1 MENTNKYWVL
11 YANNSVKNLL
21 SIVKTSEKIKLSDWL
36 SGEKA
41 NIPKGEN
48 LKITK
53 ENVDGDTWGD
63 IPLGKAPF
71 FHTDFVGHL
80 KEFGIVNIQ
89 YQSVDLI
96 KDNKDVEFFDHYLL
110 NIIGLIPGIKDY
122 DPENPPFAGPE
133 RFEIDASKTNGLHIF
148 RLAENPELIILSDE
162 LKTFLSGKELYCIN
176 MVPTTD
182 YLKSENLSIEALKN
196 TKELIS
202 YVEKL
207 KYKREFDEELVL
219 SLLSNGADVNFYNPG
234 DWTSKPAIVLA
245 QNISDDTT
253 RRQMITLL
261 FKWGVDVNRKFQYG
275 YLIKEAAYDGD
286 IEGVKFY
293 LDQGAV
299 KGYEEALENA
309 LEKDHIDI
317 VKLLVEKGADINNPP
332 ALRYC
337 CEAYRCN
344 HEKNSK
350 KAIPGPI
357 PGIETAKYLIS
368 KGADVNNSD
377 SFSSAVYDHFMEL
390 VILLFEKGKTIS
402 ETESGML
409 SQAQSPKM
417 IHLLVKLGY
426 DPLELNENDQSTYL
440 MDSIFWRK
448 KQLFKAFLKYD
459 IDLYATDKEGKTA
472 FHYGVRS
479 ENKKI
484 VEYLLSIYDLERVNK
499 ILPVL
504 GIADNPAI
512 DALLKEKLGI
522 VTIETAVSGDAYPTD
537 FSNPE
542 FKNLKALQSKL
553 STEIAATNQ
562 ELYKSLAEI
571 DRITSKALLNNLYKE
586 MEENLENWA
595 AIVVPQCIVLEYPG
609 TVTDPFDGAA
619 MFYGYETCSKSEEE
633 VYNLENPVDRLKE
646 GALGSEYLFDEIE
659 HFLEEFP
666 NQSTE
671 ICDYYKYHAFMQL
684 HAIFD
689 KLEKAGKFKVDKPTL
704 IFGRAHDEDPVL
716 IYKIS

>member
-1 MENTNKYWVL
+1 MENTNTYWVL
-11 YANNSVKNLL
+11 YPNNSVKDLL
-21 SIVKTSEKIKLSDWL
+21 YISDIPENIALSDWI
-36 SGEKA
+36 SGK
-41 NIPKGEN
+41 
-48 LKITK
+48 KI
-53 ENVDGDTWGD
+53 D
-63 IPLGKAPF
+63 IPEDERIQIPTKSVIGERRGDMVLGDLPL
-71 FHTDFVGHL
+71 FHRDFIGFL
-80 KEFGIVNIQ
+80 KEFGIDNIQ
-89 YQSVDLI
+89 SQAVDLI
-96 KDNKDVEFFDHYLL
+96 NDEKEVTDFKYLLL
-110 NIIGLIPGIKDY
+110 NILDVIPCVKAY
-122 DPENPPFAGPE
+122 DLENPPFAGPE
-133 RFEIDASKTNGLHIF
+133 RFEIDADKTNGLHIF
-148 RLAENPELIILSDE
+148 RLAENPELIIIS
-162 LKTFLSGKELYCIN
+162 KELLVFLKEKETVDIIAK
-176 MVPTTD
+176 VTTK

-202 YVEKL
+202 YVKKL
-207 KYKREFDEELVL
+207 RYKREFDEELVL

-245 QNISDDTT
+245 QNISNDTN
-253 RRQMITLL
+253 RRNMIELL
-261 FKWGVDVNRKFQYG
+261 FKWGVDVNREFQYG
-275 YLIKEAAYDGD
+275 HLIKEAANDGD

-293 LDQGAV
+293 LEHGAV
-299 KGYEEALENA
+299 EGFEDALTEAI
-309 LEKDHIDI
+309 EKDHIDI
-317 VKLLVEKGADINNPP
+317 IKLLVEKGADINNPP
-332 ALRYC
+332 ALKSC

-344 HEKNSK
+344 YKKNSE

-368 KGADVNNSD
+368 KGADVNNSE
-377 SFSSAVYDHFMEL
+377 SFSSAVVHDFKEL
-390 VILLFEKGKTIS
+390 VILLFENGKTIL
-402 ETESGML
+402 ETEQGML
-409 SQAQSPKM
+409 SQAKSAKM

-426 DPLELNENDQSTYL
+426 DPLELNEKDQSTYL
-440 MDSIFWRK
+440 MDSIFWGK

-484 VEYLLSIYDLERVNK
+484 VAYLLSIYDLERVNK

-522 VTIETAVSGDAYPTD
+522 VTVATEVSGDVYPTD

-571 DRITSKALLNNLYKE
+571 GRITSKALLNNLYKE
-586 MEENLENWA
+586 MEENLSNWT
-595 AIVVPQCIVLEYPG
+595 AIEVPQCIVLEYPG
-609 TVTDPFDGAA
+609 TVTDPFDGSA

-633 VYNLENPVDRLKE
+633 VYNLENPVDSLDE
-646 GALGSEYLFDEIE
+646 GALGSEYLFDEIDD
-659 HFLEEFP
+659 FLEEFP

-671 ICDYYKYHAFMQL
+671 ICDYYKYHAFIQL

-716 IYKIS
+716 IYKIG

>member
-21 SIVKTSEKIKLSDWL
+21 SIVKTPEKIKLSDWL
-36 SGEKA
+36 SGEKV
-41 NIPKGEN
+41 NIPEGEN

-53 ENVDGDTWGD
+53 ENVDGDVWGY

-293 LDQGAV
+293 LDHGAV

-409 SQAQSPKM
+409 SRAQSPKM

-426 DPLELNENDQSTYL
+426 DPLELNEKDQSTYL
-440 MDSIFWRK
+440 MDPIFWEK
-448 KQLFKAFLKYD
+448 KQTRIFFL
-459 IDLYATDKEGKTA
+459 
-472 FHYGVRS
+472 
-479 ENKKI
+479 
-484 VEYLLSIYDLERVNK
+484 
-499 ILPVL
+499 
-504 GIADNPAI
+504 
-512 DALLKEKLGI
+512 
-522 VTIETAVSGDAYPTD
+522 
-537 FSNPE
+537 
-542 FKNLKALQSKL
+542 
-553 STEIAATNQ
+553 
-562 ELYKSLAEI
+562 
-571 DRITSKALLNNLYKE
+571 
-586 MEENLENWA
+586 
-595 AIVVPQCIVLEYPG
+595 
-609 TVTDPFDGAA
+609 
-619 MFYGYETCSKSEEE
+619 
-633 VYNLENPVDRLKE
+633 
-646 GALGSEYLFDEIE
+646 EIE
-659 HFLEEFP
+659 
-666 NQSTE
+666 
-671 ICDYYKYHAFMQL
+671 
-684 HAIFD
+684 
-689 KLEKAGKFKVDKPTL
+689 
-704 IFGRAHDEDPVL
+704 
-716 IYKIS
+716 